1 MDPNLGLQYFIATR
15 FLSTQLYAR
24 NTWKTIRGL
33 LAQNYKIGSE
43 AENPR
48 DPRIIRF
55 DALPACDGRTDG
67 RTNGRTNEWTRRLYL
82 CRALA

>member
-15 FLSTQLYAR
+15 CLSTQLYAR

-67 RTNGRTNEWTRRLYL
+67 RTDRRTNEHVAYTYV
-82 CRALA
+82 AL